1 MDKLMEML
9 SSHQIRAGRS
19 LVRWSSRVLAEQ
31 AGVNISTIQR
41 MESID
46 GEVRGNVATLLRVQH
61 ALETAGVVFTGTSSR
76 PGVQLRLSDLQA
88 LASRRTAAKPKP
100 E

>member
-1 MDKLMEML
+1 MGVEML

-41 MESID
+41 MENTD

-61 ALETAGVVFTGTSSR
+61 ALEAAGVEFIGTVNR
-76 PGVQLRLSDLQA
+76 PGVQLHLRGIKTPANQ
-88 LASRRTAAKPKP
+88 RHNP
-100 E
+100 

>member
-1 MDKLMEML
+1 ML

-41 MESID
+41 MESTD

-61 ALETAGVVFTGTSSR
+61 ALEAAGVVFTGTLNR
-76 PGVQLRLSDLQA
+76 PGVQLHPRDMKNPD
-88 LASRRTAAKPKP
+88 KPADAQ
-100 E
+100 